1 MYLATALTG
10 VTPLLG
16 SSYLVHGAAGVGG
29 SRSWVYASNSGQGL
43 WETVGQSVQ
52 PMSTSKLYAPEGTTV
67 VPTGRQVTTR
77 GLGGDQYEIK
87 RKDSTD
93 RSGLASLGVAPTQP
107 PAAAATLAGTQFT
120 GTVLA
125 LSTTEVMNGE
135 PAPNVY
141 YVLQLDAPTP
151 IAAMQSG
158 GGSVTRTTDQLF
170 LGEHS
175 EYHDD
180 SAQWGPLVGKWV
192 TLTVDPETM
201 WWQSDPSLPHRPA
214 PSQGTARC
222 RCAVTLVL
230 ERDEDVRRHGS
241 PSGPGWLHG
250 HGAPSFIETSEAA
263 VKVG

>member
-1 MYLATALTG
+1 
-10 VTPLLG
+10 
-16 SSYLVHGAAGVGG
+16 
-29 SRSWVYASNSGQGL
+29 
-43 WETVGQSVQ
+43 
-52 PMSTSKLYAPEGTTV
+52 
-67 VPTGRQVTTR
+67 
-77 GLGGDQYEIK
+77 
-87 RKDSTD
+87 
-93 RSGLASLGVAPTQP
+93 
-107 PAAAATLAGTQFT
+107 
-120 GTVLA
+120 
-125 LSTTEVMNGE
+125 MNGE

-151 IAAMQSG
+151 IAAMRSG